1 MEVFTNGKKK
11 ANTRG
16 RSPEENYCRQAMWA
30 AWRISKIC
38 SRKPLPNLWKRG
50 FMQTV
55 DFYISVAILICVN
68 ASKISSLNSDL
79 FRQKVCS
86 HLCIYF
92 AEIVPNEFPRTT
104 RHTTAGIPAE
114 KNKRQNCSE
123 TTLLI
128 AILAF

>member
-1 MEVFTNGKKK
+1 MARRKRT
-11 ANTRG
+11 
-16 RSPEENYCRQAMWA
+16 PEEEARRTKIRELLQASNVGSMED
-30 AWRISKIC
+30 IQ
-38 SRKPLPNLWKRG
+38 NLFKETIAE
-50 FMQTV
+50 FMETGL
-55 DFYISVAILICVN
+55 DADCGRYIAVAILICVN
-68 ASKISSLNSDL
+68 ASKISSLNSAR